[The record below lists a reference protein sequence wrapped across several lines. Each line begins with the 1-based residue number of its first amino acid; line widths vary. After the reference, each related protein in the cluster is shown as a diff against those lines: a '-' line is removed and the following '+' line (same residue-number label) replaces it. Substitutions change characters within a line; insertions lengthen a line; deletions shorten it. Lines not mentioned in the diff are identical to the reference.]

1 MRSIISFITFIVEGL
16 AKAVVFLMSTLGLWI
31 PALFCLLF
39 LIVCAVTQ
47 TAFAEVA
54 GIFYVGLALSC
65 LVSLAI
71 MVYQVLRSREKKHL
85 EKNGIAPKSLKKE
98 KKKREKNQPA
108 PDTRFITPNTVE
120 PYAQQNYPPQGYAQ
134 PGYVQQNYPPQGYA
148 QPGYTQQNYPPQG
161 YAQPGYTQQN
171 YPPQGYAQPGYTQQN
186 YPPQGYVHPGYQQQ
200 NYPPQGYAHPGYT
213 QQNYPPQGYAQPQNT
228 DYGSGPGNYVREGA
242 YGARQESV
250 SGGNFGGY
258 VPPSSPG
265 KEEKTGEE
273 SLFEQAKRSMRAEF
287 AGYNPPSAAESQ
299 YSGGADYDEKPIGV
313 FRTRSDPRILIY
325 EYADRY
331 DFWRRNDAGGM
342 DYVRTETKRA

>member
-1 MRSIISFITFIVEGL
+1 VEGL

-148 QPGYTQQNYPPQG
+148 QPGYVQQNYPPQG
-161 YAQPGYTQQN
+161 YG
-171 YPPQGYAQPGYTQQN
+171 
-186 YPPQGYVHPGYQQQ
+186 
-200 NYPPQGYAHPGYT
+200 
-213 QQNYPPQGYAQPQNT
+213 QPQNT

>member
-120 PYAQQNYPPQGYAQ
+120 PYAQQNYPPQGYAH
-134 PGYVQQNYPPQGYA
+134 PGYQQQNYPPQGYAHPGYQQQNYPPQGYA

-161 YAQPGYTQQN
+161 YG
-171 YPPQGYAQPGYTQQN
+171 
-186 YPPQGYVHPGYQQQ
+186 
-200 NYPPQGYAHPGYT
+200 
-213 QQNYPPQGYAQPQNT
+213 QPQNT

>member
-120 PYAQQNYPPQGYAQ
+120 PYAG
-134 PGYVQQNYPPQGYA
+134 QNYPPQGYA
-148 QPGYTQQNYPPQG
+148 QPGYTQ
-161 YAQPGYTQQN
+161 
-171 YPPQGYAQPGYTQQN
+171 
-186 YPPQGYVHPGYQQQ
+186 
-200 NYPPQGYAHPGYT
+200 
-213 QQNYPPQGYAQPQNT
+213 PQNA

-242 YGARQESV
+242 YGARAESLP
-250 SGGNFGGY
+250 GGNFGGY

-265 KEEKTGEE
+265 KEEKAGEE

-287 AGYNPPSAAESQ
+287 AGYNPPSSAESQ

>member
-120 PYAQQNYPPQGYAQ
+120 PYAQQNYPPQGYAH
-134 PGYVQQNYPPQGYA
+134 PGYQQQNYPPQGYA

-171 YPPQGYAQPGYTQQN
+171 YPPQGYAHPGYT
-186 YPPQGYVHPGYQQQ
+186 QQ
-200 NYPPQGYAHPGYT
+200 NYPPQGYAHPGYQ

-242 YGARQESV
+242 YGARVESLP
-250 SGGNFGGY
+250 GGNFGGY

-265 KEEKTGEE
+265 KEEKAGEE

>member
-148 QPGYTQQNYPPQG
+148 QPGYVQQNYPPQG
-161 YAQPGYTQQN
+161 YG
-171 YPPQGYAQPGYTQQN
+171 
-186 YPPQGYVHPGYQQQ
+186 
-200 NYPPQGYAHPGYT
+200 
-213 QQNYPPQGYAQPQNT
+213 QPQNT